1 MNLLRRLIINLNYHY
16 CNLIVIMDSNI
27 RASIKN
33 IPNLTDHELRESLK
47 KYNENPG
54 PITESTRNIYRK
66 KLTSLLQGQKL
77 KDDHI
82 KVVNDV
88 DEEET
93 SDEDFILQE
102 DDDEEDSE
110 QEEEEEEDEEEE
122 SELDEQEKEE
132 LLKDLER
139 DVSITTRSSSSG
151 YGLRSCFVVLLA
163 VAASYAYKEKLPVQK
178 IIPFV
183 FLSFT
188 FYLTYWIF
196 GFFRRRSQSHA
207 QKVCKMVAQ
216 ALELLQSPENPKGM
230 MPVLHIRDTLLSPT
244 ERKTKKDINLW
255 NECVK
260 FVEHHE
266 SRVKVEIVN
275 VEGEDF
281 KAWKWIGPRK

>member
-1 MNLLRRLIINLNYHY
+1 
-16 CNLIVIMDSNI
+16 MDSNI

-33 IPNLTDHELRESLK
+33 VSNLTDHELREALK
-47 KYNENPG
+47 RYNENPG

-82 KVVNDV
+82 KVSHDV
-88 DEEET
+88 EDEET
-93 SDEDFILQE
+93 SDEDYII
-102 DDDEEDSE
+102 
-110 QEEEEEEDEEEE
+110 QEEEEEESDLEEDEEDEEE
-122 SELDEQEKEE
+122 SELDEQEKED

-139 DVSITTRSSSSG
+139 DVKGAATSSG
-151 YGLRSCFVVLLA
+151 YGLSLRTCLIILIG
-163 VAASYAYKEKLPVQK
+163 VAALYGYKEKLPMQK
-178 IIPFV
+178 ITPFV
-183 FLSFT
+183 TLSFI
-188 FYLTYWIF
+188 FYSIYWVF
-196 GFFRRRSQSHA
+196 GFFRRRSQTHA

-244 ERKTKKDINLW
+244 ERKTKKNINLW

-281 KAWKWIGPRK
+281 KAWKWIGPKK